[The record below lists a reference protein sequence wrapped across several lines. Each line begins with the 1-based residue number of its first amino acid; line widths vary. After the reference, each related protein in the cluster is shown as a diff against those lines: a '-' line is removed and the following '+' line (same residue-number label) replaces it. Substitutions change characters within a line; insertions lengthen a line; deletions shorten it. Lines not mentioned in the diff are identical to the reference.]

1 MRYDT
6 KKSIGEFLICVGLV
20 IVMVALV
27 LLTGCCHHKT
37 SPPVGITIKDSMA
50 TRIQYRLDYR
60 KGMVDFNLPD
70 IREKVRTRDTT
81 SHLENDYAESDASYS
96 DGVLTHT
103 LNTKPRTMAVE
114 TNIPTERVDSIIY
127 KYQFVKTIQEV
138 AMPLSWWQQT
148 QIKGFWAMLSIL
160 AVIILWRLFRSKFGG
175 LLGSILNL
183 FK

>member
-1 MRYDT
+1 MKTYRYVCMMMLFAWLMMGCAVRIKAPQITMRD
-6 KKSIGEFLICVGLV
+6 S
-20 IVMVALV
+20 VAV
-27 LLTGCCHHKT
+27 K
-37 SPPVGITIKDSMA
+37 V
-50 TRIQYRLDYR
+50 QYRIEWR
-60 KGMVDFNLPD
+60 KGMVDFDIPD
-70 IREKVRTRDTT
+70 IRETNITRDTT

-148 QIKGFWAMLSIL
+148 QIKGFWAMLSII
-160 AVIILWRLFRSKFGG
+160 AITILWKLLRSKFGG

>member
-1 MRYDT
+1 MITLFRNVCMMMTLGACLSGCATKRIKAPQIIMRD
-6 KKSIGEFLICVGLV
+6 S
-20 IVMVALV
+20 VAV
-27 LLTGCCHHKT
+27 K
-37 SPPVGITIKDSMA
+37 V
-50 TRIQYRLDYR
+50 QYRVEWR
-60 KGMVDFNLPD
+60 KGMVDFDIPD
-70 IREKVRTRDTT
+70 IRETNITRDTT

-103 LNTKPRTMAVE
+103 LNTKPQTMAVE

-127 KYQFVKTIQEV
+127 RYQFIKTIQEV

-160 AVIILWRLFRSKFGG
+160 GVIILWRLFRSKFGG
-175 LLGSILNL
+175 LLGSIMNL

>member
-60 KGMVDFNLPD
+60 KGMVDFSLPY
-70 IREKVRTRDTT
+70 ISEKVRTRDTT
-81 SHLENDYAESDASYS
+81 SHLENDYAVSDASYS
-96 DGVLTHT
+96 DGVLSHS
-103 LNTKPRTMAVE
+103 LSTKPQTMEVE
-114 TNIPTERVDSIIY
+114 TDIPVESTDTTIYVYQKIKEIVEVD
-127 KYQFVKTIQEV
+127 K
-138 AMPLSWWQQT
+138 PDSWWEQT
-148 QIKGFWAMLSIL
+148 QKKGFWAMLSIL

-175 LLGSILNL
+175 LLGSIMNL